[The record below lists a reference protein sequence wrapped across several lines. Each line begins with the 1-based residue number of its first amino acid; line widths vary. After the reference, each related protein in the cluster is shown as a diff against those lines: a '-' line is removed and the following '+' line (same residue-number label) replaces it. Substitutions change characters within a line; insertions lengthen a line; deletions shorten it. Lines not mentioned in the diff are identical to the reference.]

1 MANRRFQRVQ
11 SLSREVKILHARV
24 AIGASGA
31 PTLDSD
37 LSVGVASVVRDSAGV
52 YVVTLDDKYNNLLHV
67 DVMQL
72 EATAEDLTFQVESE
86 AVATAKTV
94 QIQAKAAAVETD
106 PSDGSVLLLRL
117 ELKNTNVPR

>member
-11 SLSREVKILHARV
+11 SLSREVKILHAKV

-31 PTLDSD
+31 PTLDTD

-52 YVVTLDDKYNNLLHV
+52 YVVTLDDKYNALLHV
-67 DVMQL
+67 DVMQV
-72 EATAEDLTFQVESE
+72 AASAEDLTFQVESE